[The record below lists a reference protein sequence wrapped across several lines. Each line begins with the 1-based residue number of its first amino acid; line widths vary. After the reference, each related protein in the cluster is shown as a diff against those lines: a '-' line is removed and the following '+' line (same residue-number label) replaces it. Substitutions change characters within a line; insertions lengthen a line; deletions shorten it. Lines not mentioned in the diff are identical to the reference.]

1 MVSLFLVRLVRWVI
15 GLALIL
21 FITYAMMFYGA
32 GDPIRLMFIQSNEA
46 DFSDPQAMAALRAKY
61 GLDEPFLVQFRNY
74 VVNLFQGDW
83 GLSIRLQADR
93 PVSEIVSFRL
103 PISMQLGFAATF
115 LASMIGIPLG
125 VVAALKHN
133 RWLDRLIVS
142 VIMFVT
148 AIPVFVTAPMLL
160 YFFVLILGI
169 MDVPYG
175 WNGIFHSDVILPVV
189 VIAVGPLPIIVRQT
203 RSAMLEVMGQPYIRT
218 ARAKGLSER
227 AVVFRHMFRP
237 VMIPVVTTLGLLMIT
252 LVNGALFVELVFN
265 IPGFG
270 LLTVEGIRTVD
281 YPIIMAVSIIGTL
294 IIFVSNFA
302 VDLMYPLLDPR
313 VRYQ

>member
-175 WNGIFHSDVILPVV
+175 WNGIFHPDVILPVV